1 MIRKINFKQPKY
13 SVPLVVFIPLCA
25 LVYYVMQT
33 FGGSED
39 AQQTVATD
47 RINTELPNAQAEEAG
62 DKMYE
67 MSRRFGDEDAF
78 TAVGAIGEE
87 QKKAEELEHGYSED
101 ELNKLDAAEAE
112 RIRQQQEMEELD
124 FTAVGAIG
132 EEQKK
137 AEELE
142 HGYSEDELN
151 KLDAAEAERIRQQQE
166 MEELER
172 SLAESRRQEQK
183 KAEELEHGYSEDEL
197 NKLDAAEAERIRQ
210 QQEMEELE
218 RSLAES
224 RRHINSFAY
233 GDNATGSTGNSRTDQ
248 RGISSGTA
256 EGYTS
261 QDDFAKD
268 LEEIQ
273 RRSYERQKAAYGDN
287 APSGNRSNNGSRTAS
302 STPTDGYTS
311 QDEFAKD
318 LEEIQRRSYE
328 RQKAIERGLG
338 IGRFDRDEQAEK
350 QRKDSIARVR
360 QAEKERNRP
369 KLVIKSG
376 DTNAEKFHTVTSP
389 DDVAEAKLIRAMIDQ
404 TTKAKEGTRLRFKL
418 FPLSRSTRLK
428 RNATVPSSSSSPVI
442 PMRRSSIQ

>member
-1 MIRKINFKQPKY
+1 MNYKINFKQPKY
-13 SVPLVVFIPLCA
+13 IFPLVVFVPLCA
-25 LVYYVMQT
+25 LIYFVMQT

-47 RINTELPNAQAEEAG
+47 RINTELPQANAEEAG

-78 TAVGAIGEE
+78 TAIGAIGEE
-87 QKKAEELEHGYSED
+87 QKENEELEHGYSED

-112 RIRQQQEMEELD
+112 RLRQQ
-124 FTAVGAIG
+124 
-132 EEQKK
+132 
-137 AEELE
+137 
-142 HGYSEDELN
+142 
-151 KLDAAEAERIRQQQE
+151 R
-166 MEELER
+166 
-172 SLAESRRQEQK
+172 
-183 KAEELEHGYSEDEL
+183 
-197 NKLDAAEAERIRQ
+197 
-210 QQEMEELE
+210 EMEELE

-233 GDNATGSTGNSRTDQ
+233 GDNAPGSIGNSRTGQ
-248 RGISSGTA
+248 RGNPIGTS

-261 QDDFAKD
+261 QDDFA
-268 LEEIQ
+268 
-273 RRSYERQKAAYGDN
+273 R
-287 APSGNRSNNGSRTAS
+287 
-302 STPTDGYTS
+302 
-311 QDEFAKD
+311 D

-328 RQKAIERGLG
+328 RQKAIESGLG

-350 QRKDSIARVR
+350 QRRDSIAKVR

-404 TTKAKEGTRLRFKL
+404 TTKAKEGTQTSFQIAGRHYRQQHQVEESRTYLYGTVTGFGQQRVKATITSILVGDKFINVKL
-418 FPLSRSTRLK
+418 SVFD
-428 RNATVPSSSSSPVI
+428 NDGMEGFYVPESSFREFVKDASSSAVQQNINFQSEDGYGSGISGEALALQALQNVYNSASSAI
-442 PMRRSSIQ
+442 SSNIRKNKAKIKYNTIVYLINSEEAR

>member
-13 SVPLVVFIPLCA
+13 IFPLVVFIPLCA
-25 LVYYVMQT
+25 LVYFVMQI

-78 TAVGAIGEE
+78 TAIGAIGE
-87 QKKAEELEHGYSED
+87 
-101 ELNKLDAAEAE
+101 
-112 RIRQQQEMEELD
+112 
-124 FTAVGAIG
+124 
-132 EEQKK
+132 
-137 AEELE
+137 
-142 HGYSEDELN
+142 
-151 KLDAAEAERIRQQQE
+151 
-166 MEELER
+166 
-172 SLAESRRQEQK
+172 EQK

-233 GDNATGSTGNSRTDQ
+233 GDNAS
-248 RGISSGTA
+248 
-256 EGYTS
+256 
-261 QDDFAKD
+261 
-268 LEEIQ
+268 
-273 RRSYERQKAAYGDN
+273 
-287 APSGNRSNNGSRTAS
+287 SGNRSGNGSRTAT
-302 STPTDGYTS
+302 STTTDGYTS

-318 LEEIQRRSYE
+318 LKEIQRRSYE
-328 RQKAIERGLG
+328 RQKAIESGLG

-418 FPLSRSTRLK
+418 LDDITVSNTKLKKGTYLYGTVTGFGQQRVKATITSILVGDKFINVKLSVFD
-428 RNATVPSSSSSPVI
+428 NDGMEGFYVPESSFREFVKDASSSAVQQNINFQSEDGYGSGISGEALALQALQNVYNSASSAI
-442 PMRRSSIQ
+442 SSNIRKNKAKIKYNTIVYLINSEEAR

>member
-13 SVPLVVFIPLCA
+13 IFPLVVFIPLCA
-25 LVYYVMQT
+25 LVYFVMQT

-112 RIRQQQEMEELD
+112 RIRQQQEMEEL
-124 FTAVGAIG
+124 
-132 EEQKK
+132 
-137 AEELE
+137 
-142 HGYSEDELN
+142 
-151 KLDAAEAERIRQQQE
+151 
-166 MEELER
+166 
-172 SLAESRRQEQK
+172 
-183 KAEELEHGYSEDEL
+183 
-197 NKLDAAEAERIRQ
+197 
-210 QQEMEELE
+210 E

-233 GDNATGSTGNSRTDQ
+233 GDNASSGNRSGNGSRT
-248 RGISSGTA
+248 GTSTTT

-261 QDDFAKD
+261 QDDFA
-268 LEEIQ
+268 
-273 RRSYERQKAAYGDN
+273 R
-287 APSGNRSNNGSRTAS
+287 
-302 STPTDGYTS
+302 
-311 QDEFAKD
+311 D

-328 RQKAIERGLG
+328 RQKAIESGLG
-338 IGRFDRDEQAEK
+338 IGRFDRDEQADK
-350 QRKDSIARVR
+350 QRRDSIVKVH

-418 FPLSRSTRLK
+418 LDDITVSNTKLKKGTYLYGTVTGFGQQRVKATITSILVGDKFINVKLSVFD
-428 RNATVPSSSSSPVI
+428 NDGMEGFYVPESSFREFVKDASSSAVQQNINFQSEDGYGSGISGEALALQALQNVYNSASSAI
-442 PMRRSSIQ
+442 SSNIRKNKAKIKYNTIVYLINSEEAR

>member
-1 MIRKINFKQPKY
+1 MNYKINFKQPKY
-13 SVPLVVFIPLCA
+13 IFPLVVFVPLCA
-25 LVYYVMQT
+25 LIYFVMQI

-47 RINTELPNAQAEEAG
+47 RINTELPQANAEEAG

-78 TAVGAIGEE
+78 TAIGAIGEE
-87 QKKAEELEHGYSED
+87 QKENEELEHGYSED

-112 RIRQQQEMEELD
+112 RLRQQ
-124 FTAVGAIG
+124 
-132 EEQKK
+132 
-137 AEELE
+137 
-142 HGYSEDELN
+142 
-151 KLDAAEAERIRQQQE
+151 R
-166 MEELER
+166 
-172 SLAESRRQEQK
+172 
-183 KAEELEHGYSEDEL
+183 
-197 NKLDAAEAERIRQ
+197 
-210 QQEMEELE
+210 EMEELE

-233 GDNATGSTGNSRTDQ
+233 GDNAPGSTGNSRTGQ
-248 RGISSGTA
+248 TGNPSGTS

-261 QDDFAKD
+261 QDDFA
-268 LEEIQ
+268 
-273 RRSYERQKAAYGDN
+273 R
-287 APSGNRSNNGSRTAS
+287 
-302 STPTDGYTS
+302 
-311 QDEFAKD
+311 D

-328 RQKAIERGLG
+328 RQKAIESGLG

-418 FPLSRSTRLK
+418 LDDITVSNTKLKKGTYLYGTVTGFGQQRVKATITSILVGDKFINVKLSVFD
-428 RNATVPSSSSSPVI
+428 NDGMEGFYVPESSFREFVKDASSSAVQQNINFQSEDGYGSGISGEALALQALQNVYNSASSAI
-442 PMRRSSIQ
+442 SSNIRKNKAKIKYNTIVYLINSEEAR